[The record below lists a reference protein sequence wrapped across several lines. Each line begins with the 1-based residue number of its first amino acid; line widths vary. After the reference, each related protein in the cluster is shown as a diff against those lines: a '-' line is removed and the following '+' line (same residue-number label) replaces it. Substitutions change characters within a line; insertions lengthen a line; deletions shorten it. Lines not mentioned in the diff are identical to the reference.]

1 MGENEIYVSL
11 DIGSSKIKV
20 IIAEMANNRLNIIG
34 VGDVPAQGIKKGIII
49 DIDKAVE
56 SIKKAISQAE
66 RMVGVEISQVIVG
79 VVANQVSL
87 LETRGIVAVNSDKP
101 EITAE
106 DVWNVMDAAQ
116 VVPLSAER
124 EIISLI
130 PDQFVV
136 DGFDGITD
144 PRGMSGIRLEME
156 GTLVT
161 GSKTILHNTLRC
173 VERAGLEITEIVL
186 QPLAEAAISL
196 TEDDK
201 EFGTTLINIG
211 AGTTT
216 VSVFEQGKLIYT
228 FTLPVGGDNVTKDLS
243 LGLNTSTANA
253 EKVKLEH
260 GYAFYDEAS
269 ADEVFAI
276 DVIGSDQ
283 PQHFTQ
289 VEIADMIEARME
301 EIFILALDGLK
312 QAGFNQLPGG
322 FILTGG
328 ASGIPGALELAA
340 KTLGG
345 HVRLAMPDYIGVR
358 DPAYTT
364 SVGLIQYAY
373 NLAEFDERDLS
384 HETEPQDDENVS
396 QTRAVK
402 QAKPK
407 KSENEKVTTKMK
419 KLFLEHFLSKNIR
432 YGKS

>member
-384 HETEPQDDENVS
+384 HETEPQSDENVS

-419 KLFLEHFLSKNIR
+419 NFFGAFFE
-432 YGKS
+432 

>member
-56 SIKKAISQAE
+56 SIKKAISKAE

-384 HETEPQDDENVS
+384 HETEPQSDENVS

-419 KLFLEHFLSKNIR
+419 NFFGAFFE
-432 YGKS
+432 

>member
-1 MGENEIYVSL
+1 MGESEIYVSL

-20 IIAEMANNRLNIIG
+20 IIAEMANERLNIIG

-79 VVANQVSL
+79 IVASQVAL
-87 LETRGIVAVNSDKP
+87 LEARGIVAVSSDKP
-101 EITAE
+101 EITVE

-116 VVPLSAER
+116 VIPLTAER

-130 PDQFVV
+130 PEQFVV

-144 PRGMSGIRLEME
+144 PRGMSGVRLEME

-196 TEDDK
+196 SEDDL
-201 EFGTTLINIG
+201 EFGTTLINVG

-216 VSVFEQGKLIYT
+216 VSVFEHGKLVYT
-228 FTLPVGGDNVTKDLS
+228 FVIPVGGDNVTKDLS
-243 LGLNTSTANA
+243 LGLNTSTTNA

-269 ADEVFAI
+269 ADEIFAI

-283 PQHFTQ
+283 KQHFTQ
-289 VEIADMIEARME
+289 VEIADIIEARME
-301 EIFILALDGLK
+301 EIFLLALDGLK
-312 QAGFNQLPGG
+312 QAGFTQLPGG
-322 FILTGG
+322 FVLTGG
-328 ASGIPGALELAA
+328 GSGIPGSLELAA

-364 SVGLIQYAY
+364 AVGLIQYAY
-373 NLAEFDERDLS
+373 NLAEFDGRDLS
-384 HETEPQDDENVS
+384 SDTEEQVEEKT
-396 QTRAVK
+396 QARATK
-402 QAKPK
+402 QPK
-407 KSENEKVTTKMK
+407 RKKTEDEKVTTKMK
-419 KLFLEHFLSKNIR
+419 NFFGAFFE
-432 YGKS
+432 

>member
-289 VEIADMIEARME
+289 VEIADIIEARME

-384 HETEPQDDENVS
+384 HEAEPQDDENVS

-419 KLFLEHFLSKNIR
+419 NFFGAFFE
-432 YGKS
+432 

>member
-1 MGENEIYVSL
+1 
-11 DIGSSKIKV
+11 
-20 IIAEMANNRLNIIG
+20 
-34 VGDVPAQGIKKGIII
+34 
-49 DIDKAVE
+49 
-56 SIKKAISQAE
+56 
-66 RMVGVEISQVIVG
+66 MVGVEISQVIVG

-130 PDQFVV
+130 PNQFVV

-196 TEDDK
+196 TDDDK

-269 ADEVFAI
+269 ADEIFAI

-301 EIFILALDGLK
+301 EIFLLALDGLK

-358 DPAYTT
+358 DPAYAT

-384 HETEPQDDENVS
+384 NDLEPQGDESVS
-396 QTRAVK
+396 QTRTVK
-402 QAKPK
+402 QSKPK

>member
-419 KLFLEHFLSKNIR
+419 NFFGAFFE
-432 YGKS
+432 

>member
-101 EITAE
+101 EITVE

-130 PDQFVV
+130 PNQFVV

-373 NLAEFDERDLS
+373 NLAAFDERDLS
-384 HETEPQDDENVS
+384 HETEPQSDENVS

-419 KLFLEHFLSKNIR
+419 NFFGAFFE
-432 YGKS
+432 

>member
-228 FTLPVGGDNVTKDLS
+228 FTLPVGGDNVRKDLS

-419 KLFLEHFLSKNIR
+419 NFFGAFFE
-432 YGKS
+432 

>member
-328 ASGIPGALELAA
+328 ASGLPGALELAA

-373 NLAEFDERDLS
+373 NLAAFDERDLS
-384 HETEPQDDENVS
+384 HEAEPQDDENVS

-419 KLFLEHFLSKNIR
+419 NFFGAFFE
-432 YGKS
+432 

>member
-130 PDQFVV
+130 PNQFVV

-196 TEDDK
+196 TDDDK

-269 ADEVFAI
+269 ADEIFAI

-301 EIFILALDGLK
+301 EIFLLALDGLK

-358 DPAYTT
+358 DPAYAT

-384 HETEPQDDENVS
+384 NDLEPQGDESVS
-396 QTRAVK
+396 QTRTVK
-402 QAKPK
+402 QSKPK

-419 KLFLEHFLSKNIR
+419 NFFGAFFE
-432 YGKS
+432 